1 MTTQAT
7 TSDSENAAV
16 TSKRSIHFVVKMS
29 KYCNLRCTYCYEFAF
44 LDDRRRMSLDQIAA
58 MFRTIADHASDSGID
73 QVGFTWHGG
82 EPFLVPV
89 QVYEEIGALQKKLL
103 PNVKVRNNV
112 QTNMTILTDRH
123 LDFLKNAGFFDSVG
137 ISFDVSGDQRV
148 DKKGRVTTQTV
159 LAHMQQLIDAGI
171 PFGTICVLARGTVG
185 DARNVYQFFDD
196 LQADCRF
203 LPFYRSTNGT
213 GDDSETLSQEEIVGA
228 LAGIFDTWI
237 QSENAIS
244 VRPLADLVDIAIN
257 VILDKP
263 RRIYDKAAHEWVYVV
278 NPNGD
283 LWGISEIEDNRYLY
297 GNVFQSPLASIL
309 SSEARSV
316 TFADARQRIDRIC
329 GPCPYLGHCSG
340 YFIAD
345 ATDGVLDT
353 IEREGCH
360 IRGLLEHIIG
370 RFNETGLAE
379 GIRRRTLDADAADDP
394 AVGPGGA
401 PVMT

>member
-1 MTTQAT
+1 MQVTK
-7 TSDSENAAV
+7 SDSTKTVAALPA
-16 TSKRSIHFVVKMS
+16 RSIHFVVKTS
-29 KYCNLRCTYCYEFAF
+29 KYCNLRCTYCYEYAF

-58 MFRTIADHASDSGID
+58 MFRTIADHASDKGID

-89 QVYEEIGALQKKLL
+89 EVYEEIGALQKQLL

-123 LDFLKNAGFFDSVG
+123 LEFLKNGRFFDSVG
-137 ISFDVSGDQRV
+137 ISFDVSGDKRV

-159 LAHMQQLIDAGI
+159 LGHMQRLIDAGI

-185 DARNVYQFFDD
+185 EARNVYQFFDD

-213 GDDSETLSQEEIVGA
+213 GDDSETLSQDEIVGA
-228 LAGIFDTWI
+228 LAGIFDTWM
-237 QSENAIS
+237 QSENAIT

-257 VILDKP
+257 VIQDKP
-263 RRIYDKAAHEWVYVV
+263 RRIYDKATHEWVYVV

-283 LWGISEIEDNRYLY
+283 LWGISEIEDNRFLY
-297 GNVFQSPLASIL
+297 GNVFQSSLATIL
-309 SSEARSV
+309 SSDARSA
-316 TFADARQRIDRIC
+316 TFTHASERIDRIC

-345 ATDGVLDT
+345 ATDGVINT

-360 IRGLLEHIIG
+360 IRSLLEHIIG

-379 GIRRRTLDADAADDP
+379 GIRRKTLDSDTTDHP
-394 AVGPGGA
+394 AVGPGA
-401 PVMT
+401 PPIMT